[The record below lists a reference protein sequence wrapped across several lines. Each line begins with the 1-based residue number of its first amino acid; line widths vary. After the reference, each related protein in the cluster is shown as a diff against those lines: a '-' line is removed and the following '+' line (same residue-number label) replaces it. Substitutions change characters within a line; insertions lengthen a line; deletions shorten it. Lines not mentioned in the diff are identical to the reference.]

1 MLSTVIPVYNEAAS
15 LDILY
20 RELVQVADAQG
31 YELDIIFVDDGSTD
45 ESWETIRRLAADK
58 TLPRGVHIRLVLLLA
73 YLAIPIDLIPDPNSL
88 QI

>member
-20 RELVQVADAQG
+20 RELVQVAVAQG

-45 ESWETIRRLAADK
+45 GSWDTIRRLAPQTPGARHPLSPK
-58 TLPRGVHIRLVLLLA
+58 FRQVGRPRPPGFRPPLA
-73 YLAIPIDLIPDPNSL
+73 TSS
-88 QI
+88 